1 MATSKSIIKS
11 KRTKVCI
18 GCFIA
23 LPLNRFNKHTQ
34 GKYKV
39 RARCKSCF
47 ALMRKG
53 SSTRRAEKLNLLAK
67 GRRRCSYCRKIKS
80 LSCFQPKSHASG
92 NKGYEGACKPCVS
105 IRQAEKHRTNH
116 KEIREFVFNYLLQNP
131 CIDCGETNVLALEFD
146 HLHSKKF
153 NIGTALG
160 SNLLSTQI
168 KSEIKKC
175 AVRCSSCHRIKTHKE
190 QNSWR
195 YRLVMERSA

>member
-1 MATSKSIIKS
+1 MKS

-18 GCFIA
+18 GCFTA
-23 LPLNRFNKHTQ
+23 LPLNRFNKHID

-53 SSTRRAEKLNLLAK
+53 SPQRKADKIKLLANGK
-67 GRRRCSYCRKIKS
+67 RRCSYCRKIKP
-80 LSCFQPKSHASG
+80 LSRFQPKVHASG

-105 IRQAEKHRTNH
+105 IRQANQHRNNH
-116 KEIREFVFNYLLQNP
+116 KAVREFVFNYLLQNP
-131 CIDCGETNVLALEFD
+131 CVNCGETNVLALEFD

-153 NIGTALG
+153 NIGTAIG
-160 SNLLSTQI
+160 NNKLSKSI
-168 KSEIKKC
+168 KHEIKKC
-175 AVRCSSCHRIKTHKE
+175 VVRCSSCHRIKTHQE

-195 YRLVMERSA
+195 YRLVMERSK

>member
-1 MATSKSIIKS
+1 VATKSITKS
-11 KRTKVCI
+11 KKTKMCI
-18 GCFIA
+18 GCFTD
-23 LPLNRFNKHTQ
+23 LPFNRFNKHTQ
-34 GKYKV
+34 GKYKL

-53 SSTRRAEKLNLLAK
+53 SAKRMAEKKELHAK
-67 GRRRCSYCRKIKS
+67 GKRRCSYCRKIKPVS
-80 LSCFQPKSHASG
+80 KYQPKLHASG
-92 NKGYEGACKPCVS
+92 NRGYEGACKPCVS
-105 IRQAEKHRTNH
+105 IRQAENH
-116 KEIREFVFNYLLQNP
+116 KQNHKKVREFVFNYLLQNP

-153 NIGTALG
+153 NIGTAVG
-160 SNLLSTQI
+160 NNLLSTKI

-175 AVRCSSCHRIKTHKE
+175 VIRCSSCHRIKTHQE